1 MEIKAAA
8 GIAALILG
16 ASILNAQAAQT
27 KDAITSGSEPLTTVM
42 GKKTVASGTTAMIGI
57 MCSDGRI
64 VFSKPRC
71 N

>member
-1 MEIKAAA
+1 MEMKTAA
-8 GIAALILG
+8 GIAALMLG
-16 ASILNAQAAQT
+16 ASVMNAQATQT
-27 KDAITSGSEPLTTVM
+27 NDAASSGSEPLTTVM